1 MPRPRR
7 ADGPLP
13 PTRMSQAPS
22 SADRAKVTAGIV
34 FALPIEADAF
44 GRCVRDVVSLE
55 AAGLTFHEGRIDGR
69 SIAWCVGGAG
79 AAAATKA
86 TRLLI
91 AGHRPRIVV
100 TAGFAGGLDPALSR
114 GTVVLPTRALCQSGR
129 SPLELITP
137 TEPTGTSA
145 SSPTGPSGGIIV
157 SVADVVTSTAAK
169 QALAAAT
176 GALVVDMETY
186 AVAEAAR
193 DAGLPCAA
201 VRVVSDTAG
210 QELPR
215 EVTALAR
222 PQSGMRRLGA
232 ALGAIGRR
240 PRAAIELWQLWEN
253 AVIDG
258 RALGRALADFCRRLP
273 T

>member
-1 MPRPRR
+1 
-7 ADGPLP
+7 
-13 PTRMSQAPS
+13 MSQAPS
-22 SADRAKVTAGIV
+22 SAGRSGVTAGIV

-44 GRCVRDVVSLE
+44 GRGVRDVVSLE

-79 AAAATKA
+79 AAAAAKA

-100 TAGFAGGLDPALSR
+100 TAGFTGALDPALSR
-114 GTVVLPTRALCQSGR
+114 GTVVMPTRALCQSGR
-129 SPLELITP
+129 SPLELFAP
-137 TEPTGTSA
+137 TEPSGTSA
-145 SSPTGPSGGIIV
+145 SSPTISIGATIV
-157 SVADVVTSTAAK
+157 TVADVVTSTVAK
-169 QALAAAT
+169 QSLAAAT
-176 GALVVDMETY
+176 SAMIVDMETY

-193 DAGLPCAA
+193 TAGLPCAA

-215 EVTALAR
+215 EVAALAR
-222 PQSGMRRLGA
+222 PQSGMRRLGT

-240 PRAAIELWQLWEN
+240 PRTAIDFWQLWEN
-253 AVIDG
+253 AVVDG
-258 RALGRALADFCRRLP
+258 RTLGHAIEDFCRRLP
-273 T
+273 A

>member
-1 MPRPRR
+1 M
-7 ADGPLP
+7 
-13 PTRMSQAPS
+13 
-22 SADRAKVTAGIV
+22 AGIV

-44 GRCVRDVVSLE
+44 ARCVRDNVTIE
-55 AAGLTFHEGRIDGR
+55 AAGLAFHEGRIDGR

-79 AAAATKA
+79 AAAAAQA

-100 TAGFAGGLDPALSR
+100 TAGFTGGLDPALSR
-114 GTVVLPTRALCQSGR
+114 GTVVMPTRALCQSGR
-129 SPLELITP
+129 SPLELFTP
-137 TEPTGTSA
+137 TEPSGTSA
-145 SSPTGPSGGIIV
+145 SSPAVSMGTTIV
-157 SVADVVTSTAAK
+157 TVTDVVTSTAAK
-169 QALAAAT
+169 RALAAAT
-176 GALVVDMETY
+176 SAMIVDMETY

-193 DAGLPCAA
+193 AAGLPCAA

-222 PQSGMRRLGA
+222 PQSGMRRLGT

-240 PRAAIELWQLWEN
+240 PRAAIDLWQLWEN
-253 AVIDG
+253 AVVDG
-258 RALGRALADFCRRLP
+258 RTLGHAIEDFCRRLP
-273 T
+273 A